1 MAGTK
6 QVLTLQ
12 RYSTIHILEIQ
23 AVAPAEREH
32 SLLNLTTREGYLR
45 NPERRYLVLG
55 VDMNLW
61 MDSCQAAFEAA
72 GIHTHAGE
80 NPELRTLYSKL
91 CRYLKLPVVLVFVPD
106 GEGRPAI
113 KRGRAVQPQPLWMSD
128 YVEEL
133 VRAFGFYIHQAPGE
147 AEAELAK
154 LNSLGMIDAI
164 LTDDSDTLVFGG
176 ECIIR
181 SAPGSTNFDRILLYD
196 ANSIEHSEGVKLTR
210 GGLLLFALMAGGD
223 YDPGISG
230 CGPKTAHAMAKC
242 GFGDALINAA
252 MTMSGAVLQDFL
264 SSWRKDLQ
272 HELQSNSLRWMDGRC
287 ISIAR
292 KITDEFPDLTVL
304 DNYLNPLTSWSPQCT
319 RKVPDTNEWR
329 SREPLIPLITAF
341 CVRHFGWGRD
351 GGLLKRFRS
360 KLWEGVA
367 FRILCSPLVRCNNAT
382 HCLAT
387 PAANF
392 VIKSHSA
399 SKTVMSR
406 LTPSRRLEITMKNFQ
421 ALMGPPWSAANLED
435 DIIPVHIPTVILQA
449 ASPDILKTLSAK
461 QKKSAPKAKVIQ
473 TMHPEVIEVLDSD
486 DEGGA
491 AIVID
496 LT

>member
-1 MAGTK
+1 MG
-6 QVLTLQ
+6 
-12 RYSTIHILEIQ
+12 IHGLWQ

-55 VDMNLW
+55 VDMN
-61 MDSCQAAFEAA
+61 CQAAFEAA

-80 NPELRTLYSKL
+80 NPELRTFYSKL

-106 GEGRPAI
+106 SEGRPAI
-113 KRGRAVQPQPLWMSD
+113 KRGRAVQPQPLWMSN

-223 YDPGISG
+223 YDPGIKG

-242 GFGDALINAA
+242 GFGDALIDAA
-252 MTMSGAVLQDFL
+252 MTMSGAVLQEFL

-292 KITDEFPDLTVL
+292 KITDEFPDLIIL
-304 DNYLNPLTSWSPQCT
+304 DNYLRVCSATKPGSGL
-319 RKVPDTNEWR
+319 
-329 SREPLIPLITAF
+329 EP
-341 CVRHFGWGRD
+341 
-351 GGLLKRFRS
+351 GLLSNMSRDFF
-360 KLWEGVA
+360 GA
-367 FRILCSPLVRCNNAT
+367 FRARV
-382 HCLAT
+382 
-387 PAANF
+387 
-392 VIKSHSA
+392 A
-399 SKTVMSR
+399 SLPR
-406 LTPSRRLEITMKNFQ
+406 
-421 ALMGPPWSAANLED
+421 
-435 DIIPVHIPTVILQA
+435 
-449 ASPDILKTLSAK
+449 
-461 QKKSAPKAKVIQ
+461 
-473 TMHPEVIEVLDSD
+473 
-486 DEGGA
+486 
-491 AIVID
+491 
-496 LT
+496 